1 MRFLTFNLWHGLS
14 PSSPVTMEA
23 LEPAGRKVL
32 REQLQL
38 EIIQQT
44 GADIEFFQEVN
55 PVASRAKALAKAAD
69 AEYVCQGDLT
79 GVKLFGL
86 GLPYNLNSGLVTA
99 ASRKWGIKPL
109 GAVSL
114 SRPGTHLVRSWGSW
128 QLREERFALFAETI
142 LPGWGKVLLVNAHI
156 HHGLESTDR
165 LAEELLDLAEELE
178 LSASAVSELKERLA
192 KGNLKR
198 EAEIAELFRAV
209 DERAE
214 RFEAVVIAGDLNA
227 RPENQI
233 SSRFREQGYKD
244 AWQEANPADPGLT
257 YDSTRNEANHLL
269 QKNFPLTLMVEDLSF
284 SSKIK
289 ESLLAMARRHE
300 MLPRRIDYIY
310 FRAKSVRLKCTS
322 AQLIGVPGPQELAPS
337 DHFGV
342 LADIEAV

>member
-32 REQLQL
+32 RERLQL
-38 EIIQQT
+38 EVIRQT
-44 GADIEFFQEVN
+44 GADIQFFQEVN
-55 PVASRAKALAKAAD
+55 PVARRAQALADAAE
-69 AEYVCQGDLT
+69 AEYASQGDLT

-86 GLPYNLNSGLVTA
+86 GLPYNLNSGLVTTVG
-99 ASRKWGIKPL
+99 RKWGIKPL

-114 SRPGTHLVRSWGSW
+114 SRPGTQLVRPWGSW
-128 QLREERFALFAETI
+128 QLKEERFALFAETL

-156 HHGLESTDR
+156 HHGLESTDK
-165 LAEELLDLAEELE
+165 LANELLELAEELE

-192 KGNLKR
+192 KGNAKR
-198 EAEIAELFRAV
+198 EAEVAELFRAV
-209 DERAE
+209 DERSG

-233 SSRFREQGYKD
+233 SVQFAKLGFRD
-244 AWQEANPADPGLT
+244 AWKEANPDDPGLT
-257 YDSTRNEANHLL
+257 YDATRNEANHLL

-284 SSKIK
+284 SAKIK
-289 ESLLAMARRHE
+289 DSLLAMARRHE

-310 FRAKSVRLKCTS
+310 FRAKSVKLKCKS
-322 AQLIGVPGPQELAPS
+322 ARLIGVPGPQELAPS

-342 LADIEAV
+342 LAEIEAE